1 MSMGARMSAPEQAVA
16 KANTQYIENR
26 IYDEIEVGDH
36 AELARTLKPQ
46 DIALFAVM
54 SGDVN
59 PALVDADYAKNNMF
73 HGIIAHG
80 MWGGA
85 LISAVLG
92 TQLPGP
98 GTIFLDQRLKFMA
111 PISLGDTITV
121 RVKIIEK

>member
-1 MSMGARMSAPEQAVA
+1 
-16 KANTQYIENR
+16 
-26 IYDEIEVGDH
+26 
-36 AELARTLKPQ
+36 
-46 DIALFAVM
+46 
-54 SGDVN
+54 VN

>member
-1 MSMGARMSAPEQAVA
+1 MSAPEQAVA

-46 DIALFAVM
+46 DIELFAVM

-92 TQLPGP
+92 THLPGP

-111 PISLGDTITV
+111 P
-121 RVKIIEK
+121 

>member
-1 MSMGARMSAPEQAVA
+1 MVRTAFQATLHMSMGACMSAPEQAVA

-46 DIALFAVM
+46 DIELFAVM

-92 TQLPGP
+92 THLPGP

-111 PISLGDTITV
+111 P
-121 RVKIIEK
+121 